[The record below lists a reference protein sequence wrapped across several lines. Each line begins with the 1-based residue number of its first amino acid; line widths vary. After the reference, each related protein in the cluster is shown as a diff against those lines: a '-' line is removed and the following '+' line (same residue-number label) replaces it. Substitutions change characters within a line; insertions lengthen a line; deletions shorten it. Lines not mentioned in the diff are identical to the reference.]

1 MTNQEVMTRIFSVE
15 KDHAL
20 RNSIDRF
27 QHLVTTEKFYI
38 KTQEIRMNTLVNAS
52 PPEAIAEEAP
62 PVTARQDA
70 TDNVPAP
77 LKEFL
82 DQTSIPRDYVNPKPK
97 ALPEVRAQVNRLNLK
112 TTVPYEKLVATVN
125 RIKPAPEPVEELPE
139 EIKASI
145 RALRPGSRRFHGT
158 KLELSWFRIPGVV
171 SPAADRFGYLSSDA
185 VRLATKLPFNATTQD
200 LLERL
205 GNLMGDANREPNLGS
220 HNPSDAGVSIIPAG
234 FTYFGQFVDHD
245 ITFDVSSSL
254 EIETNAETINNM
266 RTPALDLDAL
276 YGRGPGLDPFLY
288 VFPAPELPSTAVK
301 FQLGNNRGVGPG
313 GPSDNGK
320 QDGMGIQTDFDVPR
334 MAGTNTAV
342 IGDPRNDENLIVVQ
356 FHHAMLRF
364 HNAVVDLLLAARF
377 TGDIFAEAKR
387 IDTHHYQWAVVHD
400 FLERI
405 CGANAMSDAIR
416 NVQPDHRRRF
426 RMPVEFAVAAY
437 RFGHSMI
444 RDTYFVNFNFPT
456 ATLKQVFQFNRNPLL
471 PVFSNWVVD
480 FNAFFETRHATGTNN
495 LARKID
501 SFIANGLEFLPP
513 FGTTGLMAILAA
525 RNLRRGLA
533 LGLPSGQGMA
543 ESFGLTP
550 MSARELTLGL
560 QSDEVALLKSNGG
573 LLLNRTPLWYYI
585 LREAAVL
592 NGGDRL
598 GPVGARIVA
607 ETFVHI
613 LKRDPSSYLNVRGG
627 FKPILP
633 SMSGGDFTVADMLEF
648 SGVTVP

>member
-1 MTNQEVMTRIFSVE
+1 MN
-15 KDHAL
+15 K
-20 RNSIDRF
+20 
-27 QHLVTTEKFYI
+27 LVK
-38 KTQEIRMNTLVNAS
+38 AS
-52 PPEAIAEEAP
+52 PPEAITEEPP
-62 PVTARQDA
+62 PVTARQDS
-70 TDNVPAP
+70 TNNIPAP

-82 DQTSIPRDYVNPKPK
+82 NQTSIPRDYVNPNPK
-97 ALPEVRAQVNRLNLK
+97 TLPEVRARVNTLNLK
-112 TTVPYEKLVATVN
+112 TTVPYGKLVATVN
-125 RIKPAPEPVEELPE
+125 RIKPATETVEELPE
-139 EIKASI
+139 EVKTSV

-171 SPAADRFGYLSSDA
+171 SPHADRFGYMSPDA
-185 VRLATKLPFNATTQD
+185 TRLATKLPFNATTQA
-200 LLERL
+200 LLGQL
-205 GNLMGDANREPNLGS
+205 GELMGDPNREPNVDS

-254 EIETNAETINNM
+254 EDETDANTINNM
-266 RTPALDLDAL
+266 RSPALDLDAL

-288 VFPAPELPSTAVK
+288 VFPTPQLPSTAIK
-301 FQLGNNRGVGPG
+301 FAVGTNRNIGPG

-320 QDGMGIQTDFDVPR
+320 PDGMGLQTDFDVPR
-334 MAGTNTAV
+334 MAATNTAV

-364 HNAVVDLLLAARF
+364 HNAVVDLLLAAGF

-387 IDTHHYQWAVVHD
+387 IVIHHYQWAVVRD

-405 CGANAMSDAIR
+405 CGANVMSAAMR
-416 NVQPDHRRRF
+416 NVSAHLNSPF

-480 FNAFFETRHATGTNN
+480 FNAFFETNHATGTNN
-495 LARKID
+495 MARKID
-501 SFIANGLEFLPP
+501 SFMATELEKLPGLQ
-513 FGTTGLMAILAA
+513 GMMAILAA

-543 ESFGLTP
+543 EFFGIPP
-550 MSARELTLGL
+550 MSTKELILGL
-560 QSDEVALLKSNGG
+560 PKAEVDLLKSNGG
-573 LLLNRTPLWYYI
+573 LLLSRTPLWYYI

-633 SMSGGDFTVADMLEF
+633 SISGGDFTLADMLEF